1 MIDFTLAI
9 LIPTFNESI
18 NISTLLPAI
27 KKIADVSKTI
37 QFTIVIIDDSSP
49 DGTAQT
55 AATLNNQLT
64 SDNFRITVIERQ
76 KKEGLGKAYI
86 DGFEKVLRWQQPP
99 HYILQMDADLSHDP
113 KYLLTFIGAAQ
124 SNADLIVGTRYI
136 NGGAC
141 PDWAWHRKLLSLGG
155 NWYARAV
162 LGTRITDYTGG
173 FNMYSTSILQQ
184 IAWGD
189 LDRAGYGFLID
200 LKYQSLQLSK
210 KLTEIPI
217 IFLERQ
223 HGISK
228 MPLTTIFQNFLL
240 VLRIKFK
247 RQSKMSTKH
256 LT

>member
-1 MIDFTLAI
+1 MIGFTLAI
-9 LIPTFNESI
+9 LIPTFNESV
-18 NISTLLPAI
+18 NIAALLPAI
-27 KKIADVSKTI
+27 KKIAENHTAT

-55 AATLNNQLT
+55 ATILGHQLA
-64 SDNFRITVIERQ
+64 SDNFRITVIARE

-86 DGFEKVLRWQQPP
+86 DGFEKVLAWAQPP
-99 HYILQMDADLSHDP
+99 QYVLQMDADLSHDP
-113 KYLLTFIGAAQ
+113 KYLSTFVEAAQ
-124 SNADLIVGTRYI
+124 SGSDLVVGTRYI
-136 NGGAC
+136 KGGSC

-162 LGTRITDYTGG
+162 LGARITDYTGG
-173 FNMYSTSILQQ
+173 FNMYRASILQK
-184 IAWGD
+184 IIWD
-189 LDRAGYGFLID
+189 DIDRAGYGFLID
-200 LKYQSLQLSK
+200 LKYQSLKLST

-240 VLRIKFK
+240 VIRIKFK
-247 RQSKMSTKH
+247 TTSKK
-256 LT
+256 

>member
-1 MIDFTLAI
+1 MIGFTLAI
-9 LIPTFNESI
+9 LIPTFNESL
-18 NISTLLPAI
+18 NISTLLPDI
-27 KKIADVSKTI
+27 KKIAEDHTAT

-49 DGTAQT
+49 DGTAQI
-55 AATLNNQLT
+55 AATLNHQLA
-64 SDNFRITVIERQ
+64 SDNFRILVINRQ

-86 DGFEKVLRWQQPP
+86 DGFERVLAWQQPP
-99 HYILQMDADLSHDP
+99 QYILQMDADLSHDP
-113 KYLLTFIGAAQ
+113 KYLRTFIEAAY
-124 SNADLIVGTRYI
+124 SGSDLIVGTRYTR
-136 NGGAC
+136 GGSC

-155 NWYARAV
+155 NCYARAV

-184 IAWGD
+184 VMWGD

-200 LKYQSLQLSK
+200 LKYQSLQLSS

-247 RQSKMSTKH
+247 SKSTK
-256 LT
+256 